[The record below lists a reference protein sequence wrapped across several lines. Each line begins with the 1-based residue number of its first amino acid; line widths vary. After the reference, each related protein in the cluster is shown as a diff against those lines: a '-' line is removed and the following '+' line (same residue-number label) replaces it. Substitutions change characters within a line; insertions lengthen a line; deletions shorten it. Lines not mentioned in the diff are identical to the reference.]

1 MTFKRCLMRLL
12 RQWRTQ
18 SVFEPNGSYI
28 CCIKLEEC
36 KRDGV
41 IVPNR
46 MSNVY
51 KVIPVG
57 SLVDGSFVGKTVL
70 LDPSAH
76 SIPFY
81 DDGVDHTIV
90 DVRFVV
96 GIIS

>member
-1 MTFKRCLMRLL
+1 M
-12 RQWRTQ
+12 
-18 SVFEPNGSYI
+18 FEPSGSYI
-28 CCIKLEEC
+28 YCTKLEEC

-51 KVIPVG
+51 KVKSVG
-57 SLVDGSFVGKTVL
+57 SLVDMSFAGKTVL

-96 GIIS
+96 GFIS